1 MTLMGYRA
9 DLRRARERIAGGSRI
24 AATRCG
30 PIEYAEL
37 GSGPAVL
44 LVHGAGGGFDQALD
58 LARDISGAGFRVI
71 AMSRFGYLRTPMPAD
86 PSPAAQAD
94 AHAALLDAL
103 GVGHAAIIGISAGA
117 PSSMQFALRHPL
129 RCNALVLLVP
139 LAYAPRPP
147 ASLSAAARFV
157 YGRVLRSDFLFWLL
171 LKAARPMMVKTI
183 LATPPEVL
191 RRASAAEQQ
200 RAHSLL
206 ERILPVSRRQQGL
219 LNDGAIGMAMQRF
232 ELESIRVRTLLVSL
246 PDDLYGTY
254 ESARYSAEHM
264 PNARFVAY
272 ESGGHVWAGH
282 HADVVAELLSFLRLQ

>member
-1 MTLMGYRA
+1 MGYAA
-9 DLRRARERIAGGSRI
+9 DLRRAKGRIASGSRI

-37 GSGPAVL
+37 GKGPAVL
-44 LVHGAGGGFDQALD
+44 LVHGAGGGYDQALD
-58 LARDISGAGFRVI
+58 LARAISAAGYRVV

-86 PSPAAQAD
+86 ASPAAQAD

-103 GVGHAAIIGISAGA
+103 GIGNAAVIGISAGA
-117 PSSMQFALRHPL
+117 PSSMQLALRHPL
-129 RCNALVLLVP
+129 RCHALVLLVP
-139 LAYAPRPP
+139 LAYAPREP
-147 ASLSAAARFV
+147 ARLSAAARFV

-171 LKAARPMMVKTI
+171 LKTARPLMVKTI

-191 RRASAAEQQ
+191 ERAGAAERQ

-219 LNDGAIGMAMQRF
+219 LNDGAIGMALPRF
-232 ELESIRVRTLLVSL
+232 DLESIRVRTLLVSL
-246 PDDLYGTY
+246 SDDLYGTY
-254 ESARYSAEHM
+254 EGARYSAQHM
-264 PNARFVAY
+264 PHARFVAY

-282 HADVVAELLSFLRLQ
+282 HAEVVGDILSFLRLQ